1 MADSLSA
8 KSSFG
13 GMRALMAGLGLLA
26 LAACQTGE
34 TLDVAAEDVITE
46 ADLRAYCPQII
57 LREGTAFF
65 NTYTAGNDGDA
76 SEVIYQASIKD
87 QTRTCKYR
95 NGQLFM
101 TVAVAGR
108 VVAGPQGAAGEVSL
122 PIRVAIV
129 QGGNPVY
136 SELGRLPVSVQ
147 PTAGA
152 TQFLYTNDQI
162 VLPEPAERNLVIY
175 IGFDEGPYDTL

>member
-1 MADSLSA
+1 MSDVLSA
-8 KSSFG
+8 KTGFG
-13 GMRALMAGLGLLA
+13 GFRTLLAGMGLLA

-34 TLDVAAEDVITE
+34 TIDVTAEDVITE

-76 SEVIYQASIKD
+76 SQVVYQASIKD

-95 NGQLFM
+95 NGQLFI

-108 VVAGPQGAAGEVSL
+108 VVAGPQGAAGDVTL

-129 QGGNPVY
+129 QGGEPAY
-136 SELGRLPVSVQ
+136 SELGRLPVNVQ
-147 PTAGA
+147 PTGGA

>member
-1 MADSLSA
+1 MMGVLGANSGFRKSRIVMAS
-8 KSSFG
+8 
-13 GMRALMAGLGLLA
+13 LGLLA

-34 TLDVAAEDVITE
+34 TLDVAADDVITE

-65 NTYTAGNDGDA
+65 NTYTSGNDGDPG
-76 SEVIYQASIKD
+76 SVVYQASIVD

-95 NGQLFM
+95 NGQLFI

-108 VVAGPQGAAGEVSL
+108 VVAGPQGTAGDVTL
-122 PIRVAIV
+122 PIRVAVV
-129 QGGNPVY
+129 QGGAPAY
-136 SELGRLPVSVQ
+136 SELGRLPVNVQ

-162 VLPEPAERNLVIY
+162 ILPEPTERNLVIY